1 MLCAKGRQFL
11 PIRTKST
18 QNNAASKGSTTASTM
33 VSRLKITGNCD
44 YCDDAI
50 VQFQIGM
57 VVAVPRR
64 KIERCTSLNEIRNPK
79 VPAPTIPGRRIG
91 ISMSQNVRQPEA
103 PRSAAASTRRLS
115 KRVVKTSTIN
125 SEKRKAQTTGP
136 GKIDQK
142 PRVS

>member
-1 MLCAKGRQFL
+1 MRFAVVHGKVRMLSVKGRQL
-11 PIRTKST
+11 LSMRTKST

-33 VSRLKITGNCD
+33 VSRLKITGTCD
-44 YCDDAI
+44 CCDDAI

-103 PRSAAASTRRLS
+103 PRSAGASATRLAERGGGTNT
-115 KRVVKTSTIN
+115 TSRG
-125 SEKRKAQTTGP
+125 KGDAQTT
-136 GKIDQK
+136 
-142 PRVS
+142 